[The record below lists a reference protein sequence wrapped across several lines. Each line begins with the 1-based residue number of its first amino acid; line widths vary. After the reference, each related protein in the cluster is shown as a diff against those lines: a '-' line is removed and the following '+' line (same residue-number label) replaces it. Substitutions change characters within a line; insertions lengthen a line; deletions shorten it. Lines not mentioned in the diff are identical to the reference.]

1 MSWEVEFDDEN
12 HRTYNGWDLE
22 ALGISQAGDYN
33 IAVECDDGENTEI
46 LLNKTI
52 NVSEFNEDV
61 FRAMILY
68 TTETIKLYVPENA
81 EGTVTIITEKE
92 TEDEDLEQ
100 INEEIYE
107 ITSQDYGKWK
117 EWALSDLGFEADG
130 AFRIFT
136 LTVSD
141 AGSEVYRYRVGH
153 ADGEEQ
159 DEGDDYEE
167 IEFSFVTSEDD
178 DEIIQFDRSSEVVVA
193 KLYIPDKDEYA
204 DVDATV
210 YVNLNGELFTTVRI
224 SDLKDL
230 NVNNHYPIT
239 IDSSDLN
246 DKDVLSFIVEA
257 IHEDTGELAIDED
270 DYFVCFIVLEDK
282 GEYFIGHDDY
292 DPERLV
298 FDAFYGNLTTGTTN
312 DPELMGPK
320 FDGRF
325 VIITISNALNITEGT
340 VTVNDGT
347 TDIFSKSLSECDKE
361 YDYGSVGYTY
371 FIGLDEIMDMLHEG
385 KDILVSFTYGVN
397 SLIQKRIRFDDYLY
411 KVVLKEDI
419 EKQFHFEV
427 SDDLILHESDTA
439 IHLWSDSNRQSIYID
454 LGGGYFIII

>member
-1 MSWEVEFDDEN
+1 M
-12 HRTYNGWDLE
+12 
-22 ALGISQAGDYN
+22 
-33 IAVECDDGENTEI
+33 
-46 LLNKTI
+46 
-52 NVSEFNEDV
+52 
-61 FRAMILY
+61 
-68 TTETIKLYVPENA
+68 
-81 EGTVTIITEKE
+81 
-92 TEDEDLEQ
+92 
-100 INEEIYE
+100 
-107 ITSQDYGKWK
+107 
-117 EWALSDLGFEADG
+117 
-130 AFRIFT
+130 
-136 LTVSD
+136 
-141 AGSEVYRYRVGH
+141 
-153 ADGEEQ
+153 
-159 DEGDDYEE
+159 
-167 IEFSFVTSEDD
+167 
-178 DEIIQFDRSSEVVVA
+178 
-193 KLYIPDKDEYA
+193 
-204 DVDATV
+204 DATV

-385 KDILVSFTYGVN
+385 KDILVSFDYGMTN
-397 SLIQKRIRFDDYLY
+397 
-411 KVVLKEDI
+411 
-419 EKQFHFEV
+419 
-427 SDDLILHESDTA
+427 
-439 IHLWSDSNRQSIYID
+439 
-454 LGGGYFIII
+454 